1 MAMIKPGDK
10 IKILKVTENTIP
22 SSLGGKRTMALFMNG
37 KLVGKEAKI
46 DGFEQMDGFEMLD
59 PVCFNLLEPIPNS
72 R

>member
-1 MAMIKPGDK
+1 
-10 IKILKVTENTIP
+10 
-22 SSLGGKRTMALFMNG
+22 MALFMNG